1 MRRGRRARSWAI
13 ALLLI
18 SWTRWTAPALPP
30 ETGSTASTDG
40 PKKCYSAEEVREILD
55 EVKAAAREEI
65 ERSVAEAAKA
75 AAIAY
80 LPQVEAAKSLA
91 DSWEA
96 ECKRIKAEAFMGK
109 LKVGAGSLVIG
120 VCLGATAVAL
130 IGGIA
135 R

>member
-1 MRRGRRARSWAI
+1 MRRGRCARSWVI

-30 ETGSTASTDG
+30 ETGSTVSTDG
-40 PKKCYSAEEVREILD
+40 QKKCYSAEEVREILD

-75 AAIAY
+75 AALAY

-91 DSWEA
+91 ASWEA
-96 ECKRIKAEAFMGK
+96 ECVRIKAEAFTGK
-109 LKVGAGSLVIG
+109 LKIGAGSLVVG
-120 VCLGATAVAL
+120 LCLGATAAAL
-130 IGGIA
+130 MGGMG